1 MKFTEAIALSLC
13 LALSLGSAKAQNL
26 LTNPHARATLSLNGE
41 WQYIIDP
48 YETGFYDYRFKEKA
62 ERDPGAYWN
71 SGAADSR
78 TDLREHGYDDQATL
92 RVPGDWNAQDPKF
105 LYYEGTVWYKKD
117 FDYQKKAAENRV
129 FLYFGAVNYQADV
142 YLNGKKLGSH
152 TGGFTPFQFEVPDS
166 VLQEEGNLL
175 VVKVDNKR
183 YKDAVPTVNTDWW
196 NYGGIT
202 RDVLLIETP
211 GFFVEDYFLQLKN
224 GGTNTMPIAENAE
237 AAGWVELNGA
247 TKGEKIRIAIPELN
261 LEKTIAYTGER
272 TDFSFKLPKVTLWSD
287 TNPRRYAI
295 SIRAGQDELSDQI
308 GFRTIAVEG
317 KQILLNGKP
326 VFLRGICLHE
336 EIPMEARRAYSK
348 EDAETLLGWAAELNC
363 NFVRLAHYPHNEH
376 MVRTADSLGILLWSE
391 IPVYWTI
398 DFGNPEVLEKA
409 QAQLQEMI
417 ARDRNR
423 PSIIIWSVGNE
434 TPVSPTRTAFMKK
447 LVETARGLDD
457 TRLISA
463 ALEVHYN
470 RDKNTI
476 DDPLGAAAD
485 VVSVNEYLGWYVGLP
500 SYCQTA
506 QWETVYD
513 KPLIISET
521 GAGSLGGFHADS
533 LTRWS
538 EEYQEWFYEEQVKMM
553 KRMPENYTGFTP
565 WILTDFR
572 SPKRNHPV
580 YQEGWNRKGL
590 ISNTGEKKK
599 AFYVLQAY
607 YNWIE
612 EQGKE

>member
-1 MKFTEAIALSLC
+1 
-13 LALSLGSAKAQNL
+13 
-26 LTNPHARATLSLNGE
+26 
-41 WQYIIDP
+41 
-48 YETGFYDYRFKEKA
+48 
-62 ERDPGAYWN
+62 
-71 SGAADSR
+71 
-78 TDLREHGYDDQATL
+78 
-92 RVPGDWNAQDPKF
+92 
-105 LYYEGTVWYKKD
+105 
-117 FDYQKKAAENRV
+117 
-129 FLYFGAVNYQADV
+129 
-142 YLNGKKLGSH
+142 
-152 TGGFTPFQFEVPDS
+152 
-166 VLQEEGNLL
+166 
-175 VVKVDNKR
+175 
-183 YKDAVPTVNTDWW
+183 
-196 NYGGIT
+196 
-202 RDVLLIETP
+202 
-211 GFFVEDYFLQLKN
+211 
-224 GGTNTMPIAENAE
+224 
-237 AAGWVELNGA
+237 
-247 TKGEKIRIAIPELN
+247 
-261 LEKTIAYTGER
+261 
-272 TDFSFKLPKVTLWSD
+272 
-287 TNPRRYAI
+287 
-295 SIRAGQDELSDQI
+295 
-308 GFRTIAVEG
+308 
-317 KQILLNGKP
+317 
-326 VFLRGICLHE
+326 
-336 EIPMEARRAYSK
+336 
-348 EDAETLLGWAAELNC
+348 
-363 NFVRLAHYPHNEH
+363 
-376 MVRTADSLGILLWSE
+376 
-391 IPVYWTI
+391 
-398 DFGNPEVLEKA
+398 
-409 QAQLQEMI
+409 
-417 ARDRNR
+417 
-423 PSIIIWSVGNE
+423 
-434 TPVSPTRTAFMKK
+434 MKK

-476 DDPLGAAAD
+476 DDPLGAATD

-521 GAGSLGGFHADS
+521 GAGSLGGFHADA